1 MNSDHLSD
9 WLTYINSNRP
19 NEGDFGLG
27 RLEDIYSQ
35 IVQSPVAR
43 KTILVGGTNGKGSTI
58 EFLKNFLLSAGYKI
72 GSYTSPH
79 LLEFNER
86 IKINDK
92 SVEDKKIIRSF
103 ERIDKLKKK
112 TRLTYF
118 DYATLAA
125 FDIFSEEELDFAI
138 LEIGI
143 GGKYDPVNLINSDLS
158 IITNIELDHEKW
170 LGSSL
175 EDIGDQKAAI
185 LKKGKLA
192 ILGSEEMPNSVM
204 TKATEIC
211 SSHFQLNKDFF
222 VHEDKTHWSY
232 SFSEKDCNLDLL
244 SNGSLNSDA
253 AASAL
258 TAYNLLSNKEVGF
271 QSIIENTQLKGR
283 CDIVNNFI
291 LDVSHNPASVKNLIS
306 FIEKNFKEQKF
317 KAIFASMSEKDSSSI
332 IKEIAHLISEWNI
345 CFIDDKRFDLP
356 SLMNLTKSIVKADVN
371 IADTVYSAVE
381 RGYYEGTPYIVFGSF
396 ITVSEAYRA
405 LDKIKLL
412 NRENS

>member
-19 NEGDFGLG
+19 KEGDFGLE
-27 RLEDIYSQ
+27 RLEDIYSE
-35 IVQSPVAR
+35 IVQSPLAR

-232 SFSEKDCNLDLL
+232 SFSEKDCNLELL
-244 SNGSLNSDA
+244 SNGSLNSDT

-258 TAYNLLSNKEVGF
+258 TAYSLLSNKEVGF

-306 FIEKNFKEQKF
+306 FIKKNFKERKF

-345 CFIDDKRFDLP
+345 CFIDDKRFDIP
-356 SLMNLTKSIVKADVN
+356 SLINLTKSKVKADVN

>member
-43 KTILVGGTNGKGSTI
+43 KTILVGGTNGKGCTI
-58 EFLKNFLLSAGYKI
+58 EFVKNFLLSAGYKI

-244 SNGSLNSDA
+244 SNGSLNRDA

-258 TAYNLLSNKEVGF
+258 TAYNLLSNREVGF

-306 FIEKNFKEQKF
+306 FIKKNFKEQKF

-345 CFIDDKRFDLP
+345 CFIDDKRFDIP
-356 SLMNLTKSIVKADVN
+356 SLINLTKSKVKADVN
-371 IADTVYSAVE
+371 ITETVYSAVE

>member
-35 IVQSPVAR
+35 VVQSPIAR
-43 KTILVGGTNGKGSTI
+43 QTILVGGTNGKGSTI

-103 ERIDKLKKK
+103 EKIDKLKKR

-204 TKATEIC
+204 TKATKIC

-258 TAYNLLSNKEVGF
+258 TAYNLLSNREVGF

-306 FIEKNFKEQKF
+306 FIKKNFKERKF

-345 CFIDDKRFDLP
+345 CFIDDKRFDIP
-356 SLMNLTKSIVKADVN
+356 SLINLTKSKVKADVN

>member
-9 WLTYINSNRP
+9 WLKFINSNRP
-19 NEGDFGLG
+19 NEGDFGLE
-27 RLEDIYSQ
+27 RLEDIYSE
-35 IVQSPVAR
+35 IVQSPLAK

-58 EFLKNFLLSAGYKI
+58 EFLKNFLLSAGYKV
-72 GSYTSPH
+72 GTYTSPH

-92 SVEDKKIIRSF
+92 SIKDNRIIRSF
-103 ERIDKLKKK
+103 ERIDNLKKK

-125 FDIFSEEELDFAI
+125 FDIFSEEELDFAV

-192 ILGSEEMPNSVM
+192 ILGSDEMPTTVT
-204 TKATEIC
+204 TKATKIC
-211 SSHFQLNKDFF
+211 SSHYQLNKDFF
-222 VHEDKTHWSY
+222 IQENNSSWSY
-232 SFSEKDCNLDLL
+232 SFSEKNCNLDFL
-244 SNGSLNSDA
+244 SKGSLNTDA
-253 AASAL
+253 AASAI
-258 TAYNLLSNKEVGF
+258 TAYNLLSNKEVEF
-271 QSIIENTQLKGR
+271 QSIIENTELKGR

-291 LDVSHNPASVKNLIS
+291 LDVSHNPASVRNLIS
-306 FIEKNFKEQKF
+306 FIEKNFKDQKF
-317 KAIFASMSEKDSSSI
+317 KAIFAAMSEKDSSSI
-332 IKEIAHLISEWNI
+332 INDIAHLISEWNI
-345 CFIDDKRFDLP
+345 SFIEDKRFDIP
-356 SLMNLTKSIVKADVN
+356 SLINLTKSKVNVDVN
-371 IADTVYSAVE
+371 SADTVYSAVE
-381 RGYYEGTPYIVFGSF
+381 RGYHEGTPYIVFGSF

>member
-1 MNSDHLSD
+1 M
-9 WLTYINSNRP
+9 
-19 NEGDFGLG
+19 
-27 RLEDIYSQ
+27 
-35 IVQSPVAR
+35 
-43 KTILVGGTNGKGSTI
+43 VGGTNGKGSTI

-92 SVEDKKIIRSF
+92 SVRDEKIIRSF

-112 TRLTYF
+112 TKLTYF

-185 LKKGKLA
+185 LKRGKLA
-192 ILGSEEMPNSVM
+192 ILGSVEMPNSVM

-244 SNGSLNSDA
+244 SNGSLNNDA
-253 AASAL
+253 AANAL

-271 QSIIENTQLKGR
+271 QSIIENTKLKGR

-306 FIEKNFKEQKF
+306 FIEKNFKERKF
-317 KAIFASMSEKDSSSI
+317 KAIFASMSDKDSSSI

-345 CFIDDKRFDLP
+345 CFIDDNRFDIP
-356 SLMNLTKSIVKADVN
+356 SLINLTKSKVKADVN
-371 IADTVYSAVE
+371 ITETVYSAVE

>member
-35 IVQSPVAR
+35 VVQSPVAS

-92 SVEDKKIIRSF
+92 SVKDEKIIRSF

-185 LKKGKLA
+185 LKRGKLA

-271 QSIIENTQLKGR
+271 QSIIENTKLKGR

-306 FIEKNFKEQKF
+306 FIEKNFKERKF

-345 CFIDDKRFDLP
+345 CFIDDKRFDIP
-356 SLMNLTKSIVKADVN
+356 SLINLTKSKVKADVN
-371 IADTVYSAVE
+371 ITETVYSAVE

>member
-19 NEGDFGLG
+19 NVGDFGLE
-27 RLEDIYSQ
+27 RLEHIFSE
-35 IVQSPVAR
+35 IVQSPLAR

-58 EFLKNFLLSAGYKI
+58 EFLKNFLLSAGYKT

-92 SVEDKKIIRSF
+92 SIEDKRIIRSF
-103 ERIDKLKKK
+103 ERIDNLKKK

-125 FDIFSEEELDFAI
+125 FDIFCEEDLDFAI

-143 GGKYDPVNLINSDLS
+143 GGKYDPVNLIDSDLS

-170 LGSSL
+170 LGYSL

-185 LKKGKLA
+185 LKRGKLA
-192 ILGSEEMPNSVM
+192 ILGSEEMPSSVM

-222 VHEDKTHWSY
+222 IQDDKTHWSY
-232 SFSEKDCNLDLL
+232 LFSEKNCNLSPL
-244 SNGSLNSDA
+244 SHVSLNGDA
-253 AASAL
+253 AACAL
-258 TAYNLLSNKEVGF
+258 TAYNLLSDKEVGF
-271 QSIIENTQLKGR
+271 QSIIENTKLKGR

-306 FIEKNFKEQKF
+306 FIKKNFKDRKF
-317 KAIFASMSEKDSSSI
+317 KAIFAAMSEKDSSSI
-332 IKEIAHLISEWNI
+332 IEEIAHLISEWNI
-345 CFIDDKRFDLP
+345 CFMEDERFDIP
-356 SLMNLTKSIVKADVN
+356 SLINLTKSKVDADVN
-371 IADTVYSAVE
+371 VVDTVYSAVE

-405 LDKIKLL
+405 LDKIKFF
-412 NRENS
+412 NHENS

>member
-19 NEGDFGLG
+19 NEGDFGLE
-27 RLEDIYSQ
+27 RLQDIFSQ
-35 IVQSPVAR
+35 IVQSPVAS

-92 SVEDKKIIRSF
+92 SVRDEKIIRSF

-112 TRLTYF
+112 TKLTYF

-185 LKKGKLA
+185 LKRGKLA
-192 ILGSEEMPNSVM
+192 ILGSVEMPNSVM

-244 SNGSLNSDA
+244 SNGSLNNDA
-253 AASAL
+253 AANAL

-271 QSIIENTQLKGR
+271 QSIIENTKLKGR

-306 FIEKNFKEQKF
+306 FIEKNFKERKF

-345 CFIDDKRFDLP
+345 CFIDDNRFDIP
-356 SLMNLTKSIVKADVN
+356 SLINLTKSKVKADVN
-371 IADTVYSAVE
+371 ITETVYSAVE

>member
-258 TAYNLLSNKEVGF
+258 TAYNLLSNREVGF

-306 FIEKNFKEQKF
+306 FIKKNFKEQKF

-345 CFIDDKRFDLP
+345 CFIDDKRFDIP
-356 SLMNLTKSIVKADVN
+356 SLINLTKSKVTADVN

>member
-103 ERIDKLKKK
+103 EKIDKLKKK

-258 TAYNLLSNKEVGF
+258 TAYNLLSNREVGF

-306 FIEKNFKEQKF
+306 FIKKNFKERKF

-345 CFIDDKRFDLP
+345 CFIDDKRFDIP
-356 SLMNLTKSIVKADVN
+356 SLINLTKSKVKADVN
-371 IADTVYSAVE
+371 ITETVYSAVE

>member
-158 IITNIELDHEKW
+158 IITNIGLDHEKW

-185 LKKGKLA
+185 LKRGKLA

-258 TAYNLLSNKEVGF
+258 TAYNLLSNREVGF

-306 FIEKNFKEQKF
+306 FIKKNFKERKF

-345 CFIDDKRFDLP
+345 CFIDDKRFDIP
-356 SLMNLTKSIVKADVN
+356 SLINLTKSKVKADVN

>member
-175 EDIGDQKAAI
+175 EDIGDQKADN

-258 TAYNLLSNKEVGF
+258 TAYNLLSNREVGF

-306 FIEKNFKEQKF
+306 FIKKNFKEQKF

-345 CFIDDKRFDLP
+345 CFIDDKRFDIP
-356 SLMNLTKSIVKADVN
+356 SLINLTKSKVKADVN

>member
-125 FDIFSEEELDFAI
+125 FDIFSKEELDFAI

-211 SSHFQLNKDFF
+211 SSHLQLNKDFF

-258 TAYNLLSNKEVGF
+258 TAYNLLSNREVGF

-306 FIEKNFKEQKF
+306 FIKKNFKERKF

-332 IKEIAHLISEWNI
+332 IEEIAHLISEWNI
-345 CFIDDKRFDLP
+345 CFIDDKRFDIP
-356 SLMNLTKSIVKADVN
+356 SLINLTKSKVKADVN

>member
-35 IVQSPVAR
+35 VVQSPVAR

-204 TKATEIC
+204 TMATEIC

-258 TAYNLLSNKEVGF
+258 TAYNLLSNREVGF

-306 FIEKNFKEQKF
+306 FIKKNFKERKF

-332 IKEIAHLISEWNI
+332 IEEIAHLISEWNI
-345 CFIDDKRFDLP
+345 CFIDDKRFDIP
-356 SLMNLTKSIVKADVN
+356 SLINLTKSKVKADVN

>member
-158 IITNIELDHEKW
+158 IITNIQLDHEKW

-258 TAYNLLSNKEVGF
+258 TAYNLLSNREVGF

-306 FIEKNFKEQKF
+306 FIKKNFKERKF

-345 CFIDDKRFDLP
+345 CFIDDNRFDIP
-356 SLMNLTKSIVKADVN
+356 SLINLTKSKVKADVN

>member
-258 TAYNLLSNKEVGF
+258 TAYNLLSNREVGF

-306 FIEKNFKEQKF
+306 FIKKNFKERKF

-345 CFIDDKRFDLP
+345 CFIDDNRFDIP
-356 SLMNLTKSIVKADVN
+356 SLINLTKSKVKADVN

-381 RGYYEGTPYIVFGSF
+381 RGYYEGSPYIVFGSF

>member
-35 IVQSPVAR
+35 VVQSPVAS

-92 SVEDKKIIRSF
+92 SVRDEKIIRSF

-112 TRLTYF
+112 TKLTYF

-185 LKKGKLA
+185 LKRGKLA
-192 ILGSEEMPNSVM
+192 ILGSVEMPNSVM

-244 SNGSLNSDA
+244 SNGSLNNDA
-253 AASAL
+253 AANAL

-271 QSIIENTQLKGR
+271 QSIIENTKLKGR

-306 FIEKNFKEQKF
+306 FIEKNFKERKF
-317 KAIFASMSEKDSSSI
+317 KAIFASMSDKDSSSI

-345 CFIDDKRFDLP
+345 CFIDDNRFDIP
-356 SLMNLTKSIVKADVN
+356 SLINLTKSKVKADVN
-371 IADTVYSAVE
+371 ITETVYSAVE

>member
-258 TAYNLLSNKEVGF
+258 TAYNLLSNREVGF

-345 CFIDDKRFDLP
+345 CFIDDERFDIP
-356 SLMNLTKSIVKADVN
+356 SLINLTKSKVKADVN

>member
-19 NEGDFGLG
+19 NEGDFGLE
-27 RLEDIYSQ
+27 RLQDIFSQ
-35 IVQSPVAR
+35 IVQSPVAS

-92 SVEDKKIIRSF
+92 SVRDEKIIRSF

-185 LKKGKLA
+185 LKRGKLA
-192 ILGSEEMPNSVM
+192 ILGSVEMPNSVM

-271 QSIIENTQLKGR
+271 QSIIENTKLKGR

-306 FIEKNFKEQKF
+306 FIEKNFKERKF

-345 CFIDDKRFDLP
+345 CFIDDKRFDIP
-356 SLMNLTKSIVKADVN
+356 SLINLTKSKVKADVN
-371 IADTVYSAVE
+371 ITETVYSAVE

>member
-125 FDIFSEEELDFAI
+125 FDIFCEEELDFAI

-258 TAYNLLSNKEVGF
+258 TAYNLLSNREVGF

-306 FIEKNFKEQKF
+306 FIKKNFKEQKF

-345 CFIDDKRFDLP
+345 CFIDDKRFDIP
-356 SLMNLTKSIVKADVN
+356 SLINLTKSKVKADVN

>member
-185 LKKGKLA
+185 LKRGKLA

-258 TAYNLLSNKEVGF
+258 TAYNLLSNREVGF

-345 CFIDDKRFDLP
+345 CFIDDKRFDIP
-356 SLMNLTKSIVKADVN
+356 SLINLTKSKVKADVN

>member
-158 IITNIELDHEKW
+158 IITNIQLDHEKW

-258 TAYNLLSNKEVGF
+258 TAYYLLSNKEVGF

-291 LDVSHNPASVKNLIS
+291 LDVSHNPASVKNLTS
-306 FIEKNFKEQKF
+306 FIKKNFKERKF

-345 CFIDDKRFDLP
+345 CFIDDNRFDIP
-356 SLMNLTKSIVKADVN
+356 SLINLTKSKVKADVN

-381 RGYYEGTPYIVFGSF
+381 RGYYEGSPYIVFGSF

>member
-35 IVQSPVAR
+35 IVQSPIAR

-258 TAYNLLSNKEVGF
+258 TAYNLLSNREVGF
-271 QSIIENTQLKGR
+271 QSVIENTQLKGR

-306 FIEKNFKEQKF
+306 FIKKNFKERKF

-345 CFIDDKRFDLP
+345 CFIDDKRFDIP
-356 SLMNLTKSIVKADVN
+356 SLINLTKSKVKADVN

>member
-92 SVEDKKIIRSF
+92 SVEDKKIISSF

-258 TAYNLLSNKEVGF
+258 TAYNLLSNREVGF

-306 FIEKNFKEQKF
+306 FIKKNFKERKF

-345 CFIDDKRFDLP
+345 CFIDDKRFDIP
-356 SLMNLTKSIVKADVN
+356 SLINLTKSKVKADVN

>member
-19 NEGDFGLG
+19 NEGDFGLE

-35 IVQSPVAR
+35 IVQSPLAR

-222 VHEDKTHWSY
+222 VHEDKTNWSY

-306 FIEKNFKEQKF
+306 FIKKNFKERKF

-332 IKEIAHLISEWNI
+332 IEEIAHLISEWNI
-345 CFIDDKRFDLP
+345 CFIDDKRFDIP
-356 SLMNLTKSIVKADVN
+356 SLINLTKSKVKADVN

>member
-58 EFLKNFLLSAGYKI
+58 EFLKNSLLSAGYKI

-92 SVEDKKIIRSF
+92 SIADKKIIRSF
-103 ERIDKLKKK
+103 ERIDSLKKK

-244 SNGSLNSDA
+244 SNGSLNNDA
-253 AASAL
+253 AACAL

-271 QSIIENTQLKGR
+271 KSIIENSQLKGR

-306 FIEKNFKEQKF
+306 FIKKNFKERKF

-345 CFIDDKRFDLP
+345 CFIDDKRFDIP
-356 SLMNLTKSIVKADVN
+356 SLINLTKSKVKADVN
-371 IADTVYSAVE
+371 IAGTVYSAVE

>member
-19 NEGDFGLG
+19 NEGDFGLE
-27 RLEDIYSQ
+27 RLQDIFSQ
-35 IVQSPVAR
+35 IVQSPVAS

-158 IITNIELDHEKW
+158 IITNIQLDHEKW

-258 TAYNLLSNKEVGF
+258 TAYNLLSNREVGF

-345 CFIDDKRFDLP
+345 CFIDDKRFDIP
-356 SLMNLTKSIVKADVN
+356 SLINLTKSKVKADVN

-381 RGYYEGTPYIVFGSF
+381 RGYYEGSPYIVFGSF

>member
-35 IVQSPVAR
+35 IVQSPIAR

-258 TAYNLLSNKEVGF
+258 TAYNLLSNREVGF

-306 FIEKNFKEQKF
+306 FIEKNFKERKF

-345 CFIDDKRFDLP
+345 CFIDDKRFDTP
-356 SLMNLTKSIVKADVN
+356 SLINLTKSKVKADVN
-371 IADTVYSAVE
+371 IAGTVYSAVE

>member
-306 FIEKNFKEQKF
+306 FIKKNFKERKF

-345 CFIDDKRFDLP
+345 CFIDDKRFDIP
-356 SLMNLTKSIVKADVN
+356 SLINLTKSKVKADVN

>member
-35 IVQSPVAR
+35 IVQSPIAR

-258 TAYNLLSNKEVGF
+258 TAYNLLSNREVGF

-306 FIEKNFKEQKF
+306 FIEKNFKERKF

-345 CFIDDKRFDLP
+345 CFIDDKRFDIP
-356 SLMNLTKSIVKADVN
+356 SLINLTKSKVKADVN

>member
-258 TAYNLLSNKEVGF
+258 TAYNLLSNREVGF

-306 FIEKNFKEQKF
+306 FIKKNFKERKF

-345 CFIDDKRFDLP
+345 CFIDDKRFDIP
-356 SLMNLTKSIVKADVN
+356 SLINLTKSKVTADVN

>member
-19 NEGDFGLG
+19 NEGDFGLE

-92 SVEDKKIIRSF
+92 SVKDKKIIRSF
-103 ERIDKLKKK
+103 QRIDKLKKK

-185 LKKGKLA
+185 LKRGKLA

-204 TKATEIC
+204 SKATEIC

-244 SNGSLNSDA
+244 SNGSLNNDA

-306 FIEKNFKEQKF
+306 FIEKNFKERKF

-345 CFIDDKRFDLP
+345 CLIDDKRFDIP
-356 SLMNLTKSIVKADVN
+356 SLINLTKSKVKADVN

>member
-19 NEGDFGLG
+19 NEGDFGLE

-35 IVQSPVAR
+35 IVQSPLAR

-112 TRLTYF
+112 SRLTYF

-258 TAYNLLSNKEVGF
+258 TAYNLLSNREVGF

-306 FIEKNFKEQKF
+306 FIKKNFKERKF

-345 CFIDDKRFDLP
+345 CFIDDKRFDIP
-356 SLMNLTKSIVKADVN
+356 SLINLTKSKVKADVN